1 MKPVGPLICL
11 LVLLAG
17 LCPRHASGLYTNVK
31 EIQTVESPQEFEE
44 LLSAKKVCLVEFYA
58 TWCRTSRGFA
68 NDFTSIAKTIKD
80 DITILAVKNE
90 DIINQYKIETYP
102 SIHIFFAKDGK
113 KKMEKFDGNYKIKE
127 VVSFVYDS
135 IKKNRLK
142 ELNID
147 LDEMNKSSYK
157 KKGKKK
163 NDGKVII
170 LNDSNFDSSVLQ
182 DDENV
187 WFVFFYAPW
196 CGHSKPI
203 HPMFDQ
209 LAKKVAHL
217 KNARIAKIDATVEQR
232 SAQTYQIRHY
242 PSFRLFPSGKKKS
255 HSAVD
260 YNDSRTVEDM
270 YQFFL
275 KYYTEKKEVI
285 QLTSQQV
292 FDEYCE
298 KDVCLLAILPNK
310 EDTELSYFK
319 SYVQILTNVIK
330 DVSRLPVTL
339 LWTQAGDQL
348 DIVQKLNLTF
358 GFPTVIAISFSKN
371 VYSILKGNYSEQS
384 IKNFITQMMMGKSS
398 VDNLVPFT
406 VKTVPKFSFASAG
419 EANSEL

>member
-1 MKPVGPLICL
+1 MKSIGLIFFS
-11 LVLLAG
+11 LVLAVLYSR
-17 LCPRHASGLYTNVK
+17 CTSGLYTNVK
-31 EIQTVESPQEFEE
+31 EITTVDSLKEFED
-44 LLSAKKVCLVEFYA
+44 LLNSKKICLVEFYA
-58 TWCRTSRGFA
+58 TWCRASRGFA
-68 NDFTSIAKTIKD
+68 NDFTSIAKTLKD

-90 DIINQYKIETYP
+90 DIINHYKIEAFP
-102 SIHIFFAKDGK
+102 SVQVFFVNDNKKDI
-113 KKMEKFDGNYKIKE
+113 ENFDGNYKIKE
-127 VVSFVYDS
+127 VVSFIYDS
-135 IKKNRLK
+135 IKNYRLK
-142 ELNID
+142 QLNID
-147 LDEMNKSSYK
+147 IGGKNKSSYK
-157 KKGKKK
+157 KKSKKK

-170 LNDSNFDSSVLQ
+170 LNDSNFDKNVLQ
-182 DDENV
+182 NDENV

-203 HPMFDQ
+203 HPMFDE
-209 LAKKVAHL
+209 LAKKVANM

-232 SAQTYQIRHY
+232 SAQTYGINHY
-242 PSFRLFPSGKKKS
+242 PSFRLFPSGNKKS

-260 YNDSRTVEDM
+260 YNDSRTVDDL

-319 SYVQILTNVIK
+319 SYIQILNSVIK
-330 DVSRLPVTL
+330 DVSRLPVSL

-371 VYSILKGNYSEQS
+371 VYSILKGNYSENS
-384 IKNFITQMMMGKSS
+384 IKNFITQMMMGKAS

-406 VKTVPKFSFASAG
+406 VKNAPKFSFSNVN
-419 EANSEL
+419 ESNSEL

>member
-1 MKPVGPLICL
+1 MKPVGPLICS

-17 LCPRHASGLYTNVK
+17 LCPRYASGLYTNVK
-31 EIQTVESPQEFEE
+31 EIKTVESPKEFEE
-44 LLSAKKVCLVEFYA
+44 LLNDKKVCLVEFYA
-58 TWCRTSRGFA
+58 TWCRASRGFA
-68 NDFTSIAKTIKD
+68 NDFTNIAKTIKD

-102 SIHIFFAKDGK
+102 SIHVFFAKDSK
-113 KKMEKFDGNYKIKE
+113 KNSEKFDGNYKIKE

-135 IKKNRLK
+135 IKKHRLK

-147 LDEMNKSSYK
+147 LDDMNKSSYK

-163 NDGKVII
+163 NDGKVIT
-170 LNDSNFDSSVLQ
+170 LNDSNFDNNVLQ

-217 KNARIAKIDATVEQR
+217 KNARIGKIDATVEQR

-255 HSAVD
+255 HSAVE

-275 KYYTEKKEVI
+275 KYYSEKKEVI

-298 KDVCLLAILPNK
+298 KD
-310 EDTELSYFK
+310 
-319 SYVQILTNVIK
+319 ILTNVIK
-330 DVSRLPVTL
+330 DVSSLPVTL

-348 DIVQKLNLTF
+348 DLVQKLNLTF

-371 VYSILKGNYSEQS
+371 VYSVLKGNYSEQS

-406 VKTVPKFSFASAG
+406 VKTVPKFSFTSAG

>member
-1 MKPVGPLICL
+1 MKNFGKTILLLPLIFLFMECTW
-11 LVLLAG
+11 
-17 LCPRHASGLYTNVK
+17 SLYADVK
-31 EIQTVESPQEFEE
+31 EIQTVETVEKLEE
-44 LLSAKKVCLVEFYA
+44 LLSLKKMCLVQFYA
-58 TWCRTSRGFA
+58 TWCRVSRGFA
-68 NDFTSIAKTIKD
+68 NDFISIAKTVKD

-90 DIINQYKIETYP
+90 EIANKYKIEVYP
-102 SIHIFFAKDGK
+102 NIHLFFVKDNK
-113 KKMEKFDGNYKIKE
+113 KEVEKFDGNYKIKD
-127 VVSFVYDS
+127 VVSFIYDS
-135 IKKNRLK
+135 IKKYRLK

-147 LDEMNKSSYK
+147 ISKNKSSYK
-157 KKGKKK
+157 KKKNQNK

-170 LNDSNFDSSVLQ
+170 LNDTNFDKSILQ
-182 DDENV
+182 NDDNV

-203 HPMFDQ
+203 HPIFDE

-232 SAQTYQIRHY
+232 TAQTYQINGY
-242 PSFRLFPSGKKKS
+242 PSFKLFPSGNKTL
-255 HSAVD
+255 HSAIN
-260 YNDSRTVEDM
+260 YNESRTTEDL

-275 KYYTEKKEVI
+275 KYYKEKKEVI

-310 EDTELSYFK
+310 EDTEASYFD
-319 SYVQILTNVIK
+319 SYINILTNVTK
-330 DVSRLPVTL
+330 DISNLPVSF

-406 VKTVPKFSFASAG
+406 VKNVPKFSPNTLN
-419 EANSEL
+419 ENNLEL

>member
-1 MKPVGPLICL
+1 MKPVGPLICS
-11 LVLLAG
+11 LVLLAS
-17 LCPRHASGLYTNVK
+17 LCPRHALGLYSNVK
-31 EIQTVESPQEFEE
+31 EIKTVEGPKEFEE
-44 LLSAKKVCLVEFYA
+44 LLSSKKVCLVQFYA
-58 TWCRTSRGFA
+58 TWCRASRGFA

-102 SIHIFFAKDGK
+102 SIHVFFANDSK
-113 KKMEKFDGNYKIKE
+113 KNMEKFDGNYKIKE

-135 IKKNRLK
+135 IKKHRLK

-147 LDEMNKSSYK
+147 LDDMNKSSYK

-163 NDGKVII
+163 KR
-170 LNDSNFDSSVLQ
+170 
-182 DDENV
+182 
-187 WFVFFYAPW
+187 W
-196 CGHSKPI
+196 K
-203 HPMFDQ
+203 
-209 LAKKVAHL
+209 
-217 KNARIAKIDATVEQR
+217 R
-232 SAQTYQIRHY
+232 
-242 PSFRLFPSGKKKS
+242 KKKS
-255 HSAVD
+255 HSAIE

-275 KYYTEKKEVI
+275 KYYSEKKEVI

-330 DVSRLPVTL
+330 DVSTLPVTF

-384 IKNFITQMMMGKSS
+384 IRNFITQMMMGKSS

-406 VKTVPKFSFASAG
+406 VKTVPKFSFTNAE